1 MASTPLLVERADHI
15 ETWTLNL
22 PDARNPI
29 SDPAIV
35 DAICDQVAAVNADHD
50 VRAVVLTG
58 AGSAFSAG
66 GNVKDMVDRAG
77 MFGGSPYELRDGYR
91 QGIQR
96 IPRALYHCEV
106 PVVAAVNGPAVGA
119 GCDLAVMC
127 DLRVASTRAWFAESF
142 VQLGII
148 PGDGGAWLLTRA
160 IGPARAAEMALT
172 GDRVT
177 AEQAAEWG
185 LVNRVVE
192 PDALMDSARE
202 LAGRVA
208 KNPPHA
214 VRMAKR
220 LLRESQHQ
228 SLESLLE
235 LSATMQALAHHTEDH
250 REALAAFG
258 EKRPGSYTGR

>member
-1 MASTPLLVERADHI
+1 MTDTALLVDRADHV

-22 PDARNPI
+22 PDSRNPI
-29 SDPAIV
+29 SDSAMVEALCDRV
-35 DAICDQVAAVNADHD
+35 DAVNADPD

-58 AGSAFSAG
+58 AGTAFSAG
-66 GNVKDMVDRAG
+66 GNVKDMVERNG

-91 QGIQR
+91 RGIQR

-106 PVVAAVNGPAVGA
+106 PVIAAVNGPAVGA

-127 DLRVASTRAWFAESF
+127 DLRVASTRAFFAESF

-148 PGDGGAWLLTRA
+148 PGDGGAWLLTKA

-177 AEQAAEWG
+177 AEQALEWG
-185 LVNRVVE
+185 LVNQVAE
-192 PDALMDSARE
+192 PDDLLDAARA

-208 KNPPHA
+208 KNPPHS
-214 VRMAKR
+214 VRMAKK

-235 LSATMQALAHHTEDH
+235 LSAAMQALAHHTEDH

-258 EKRPGSYTGR
+258 EKRAGDYTGR

>member
-1 MASTPLLVERADHI
+1 MTDTALLVDRADHV

-22 PDARNPI
+22 PDSRNPI
-29 SDPAIV
+29 SDSAMVEALCDRV
-35 DAICDQVAAVNADHD
+35 DAVNSDPD

-58 AGSAFSAG
+58 AGTAFSAG
-66 GNVKDMVDRAG
+66 GNVKDMVERNG

-91 QGIQR
+91 RGIQR

-106 PVVAAVNGPAVGA
+106 PVIAAVNGPAVGA

-127 DLRVASTRAWFAESF
+127 DLRVASTRAFFAESF

-148 PGDGGAWLLTRA
+148 PGDGGAWLLTKA

-177 AEQAAEWG
+177 AEQALEWG
-185 LVNRVVE
+185 LVNQVAE
-192 PDALMDSARE
+192 PDDLLDAARA

-208 KNPPHA
+208 KNPPHS
-214 VRMAKR
+214 VRMAKK

-235 LSATMQALAHHTEDH
+235 LSAAMQALAHHTEDH

-258 EKRPGSYTGR
+258 EKRAGDYTGR